1 MSGAAPDPGLGPL
14 AGLLGMRR
22 GVMAGG
28 RCVFELDAGP
38 THLNPH
44 GVVHGGVLY
53 TLADYAMGCA
63 LTSRLGAGEQCTT
76 IEIKINYVAPAT
88 GGRLR
93 ADAQVVERTRRIG
106 TLEARVTA
114 EDGALLALALGTFYI
129 QG

>member
-14 AGLLGMRR
+14 ADLLGMRR

-44 GVVHGGVLY
+44 GIVHGGVLY
-53 TLADYAMGCA
+53 TLVDYAMGCA

-88 GGRLR
+88 GGRLT
-93 ADAQVVERTRRIG
+93 ADARVVERTRRIA

-114 EDGALLALALGTFYI
+114 DDGTLLALALGTFYI

>member
-1 MSGAAPDPGLGPL
+1 MSEAAPDPGLGPL
-14 AGLLGMRR
+14 ADLLGMRR

-38 THLNPH
+38 DHLNPH
-44 GVVHGGVLY
+44 GIVHGGVLY
-53 TLADYAMGCA
+53 TLVDYAMGCA
-63 LTSRLGAGEQCTT
+63 LTSRLGTGERCTT

-88 GGRLR
+88 GGRIT
-93 ADAQVVERTRRIG
+93 ADARVVERTRRIG

-114 EDGALLALALGTFYI
+114 DDGTLLALALGTFYI